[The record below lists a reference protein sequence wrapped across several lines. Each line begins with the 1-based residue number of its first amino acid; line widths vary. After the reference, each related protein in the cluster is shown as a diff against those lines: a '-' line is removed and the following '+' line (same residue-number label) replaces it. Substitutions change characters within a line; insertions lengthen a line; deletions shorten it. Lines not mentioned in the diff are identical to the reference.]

1 MNDRIMATDSCSEPA
16 KVKEFPTLVIDKGK
30 CKEELEE
37 QQHPR
42 SCPDTSVSTPA
53 IPFSNTTVEFLNPSS
68 DGFLTTRNSQDQKKE
83 SPDVEDSKMSKF
95 DTKYTPRRVP
105 RTNGKGASKIKTI
118 VPTDS
123 PCQQHSFLTDITDV
137 RQMEQGL
144 LQLLDDF
151 HSGKIQA
158 FGKDCTFEKM
168 ENVREQQERLAR
180 LHFDLNA
187 QQEIYGPQSDE
198 GRRMAKENL
207 SKLIENL
214 QQLSM
219 SIEQLQSGSPSV
231 QTDV

>member
-1 MNDRIMATDSCSEPA
+1 MATDCCSEPA
-16 KVKEFPTLVIDKGK
+16 KAKDFPTLVIDKGK
-30 CKEELEE
+30 SSEGSEDE
-37 QQHPR
+37 QQHPH
-42 SCPDTSVSTPA
+42 SCPDTSLSTPA
-53 IPFSNTTVEFLNPSS
+53 IPFSNSTVEFLNPSS
-68 DGFLTTRNSQDQKKE
+68 EGFLSTSRSDQGQRKV
-83 SPDVEDSKMSKF
+83 SPDVEDPKVSKF
-95 DTKYTPRRVP
+95 DNKFTPRRVP
-105 RTNGKGASKIKTI
+105 RTNGK
-118 VPTDS
+118 
-123 PCQQHSFLTDITDV
+123 DITDV

-151 HSGKIQA
+151 HSGKLQA